1 MKIGLM
7 IATAGAAD
15 LNAVLGQIERAQ
27 ALGLASVWVPSVR
40 SFDAL
45 TVLALAG
52 RQTRTVELGT
62 FVIPTYPR
70 HPAALAEQALA
81 VQAASGGRL
90 ALGIGLSHRR
100 TMEGMLGFDWSHP
113 IRHMREYLTCLT
125 PLLRGELTSFA
136 GQEFRIEGYQLSVPG
151 ATPPPVLVAALGPQ
165 MLRLAGRLADGTAVW
180 MGGPRYLAE
189 HALPGITA
197 AAQQAGRPAPRIVAG
212 LPICVTDRPDEVR
225 ERAARAFER
234 YGQLPSYRAILDR
247 EGAEG
252 PADVSLIGSEAHVR
266 AGLRQLES
274 AGATDL
280 AASLYAPR
288 GEDPQRTYDLL
299 RSW

>member
-7 IATAGAAD
+7 IATAGSAD
-15 LNAVLGQIERAQ
+15 LDGVLEQIERAET
-27 ALGLASVWVPSVR
+27 LGFDSVWVPSVR

-52 RQTRTVELGT
+52 RLTKRVELGT
-62 FVIPTYPR
+62 FVTPTYPR
-70 HPAALAEQALA
+70 HPAALAEQALT

-90 ALGIGLSHRR
+90 VLGIGLSHRV
-100 TMEGMLGFDWSHP
+100 TMEQMLGFDWSHP
-113 IRHMREYLTCLT
+113 IRHMREYLQALG
-125 PLLRGELTSFA
+125 LLMRGEPTSFA
-136 GQEFRIEGYQLSVPG
+136 GEEFRIEGYQLNVPG
-151 ATPPPVLVAALGPQ
+151 GSPPPILVAALGPQ
-165 MLRLAGRLADGTAVW
+165 MLRLAGRLAEGTAIW

-189 HALPGITA
+189 HAVPTITA
-197 AAQQAGRPAPRIVAG
+197 AAQEAGRPAPRVLAG

-247 EGAEG
+247 EGAGG
-252 PADVSLIGSEAHVR
+252 PADVSLIGSEEQVR
-266 AGLRQLES
+266 AGLRELEA

-280 AASLYAPR
+280 AASVYAPR
-288 GEDPQRTYDLL
+288 GEDPERTYEVL
-299 RSW
+299 RAR